1 MGVTLPTFHFV
12 GKVCFSIQKLISLHR
27 ESAIAGAAIL
37 SNLALTP
44 SLPVALYTGIE
55 RRRLTTLSLDICG
68 ILNVPETW
76 DRGGGGG
83 GLAPVDESLGAIHST
98 KISRPR
104 FENFVGTNGSRRRP
118 VSFQSSLNVSQNG
131 GCSDAFARVNGRRCQ
146 RYK

>member
-12 GKVCFSIQKLISLHR
+12 GKVCLSMQKLISLHR

-68 ILNVPETW
+68 ILSVPETC
-76 DRGGGGG
+76 DKGDGGG
-83 GLAPVDESLGAIHST
+83 GLAPVDKSLLSPI
-98 KISRPR
+98 
-104 FENFVGTNGSRRRP
+104 
-118 VSFQSSLNVSQNG
+118 
-131 GCSDAFARVNGRRCQ
+131 
-146 RYK
+146 

>member
-1 MGVTLPTFHFV
+1 M
-12 GKVCFSIQKLISLHR
+12 
-27 ESAIAGAAIL
+27 AGAAIL

-55 RRRLTTLSLDICG
+55 RRLTTLSLDICG
-68 ILNVPETW
+68 ILNVPQTW

-104 FENFVGTNGSRRRP
+104 FENF
-118 VSFQSSLNVSQNG
+118 F
-131 GCSDAFARVNGRRCQ
+131 
-146 RYK
+146 

>member
-1 MGVTLPTFHFV
+1 M
-12 GKVCFSIQKLISLHR
+12 SIQKLISLHR

-68 ILNVPETW
+68 ILNVRKTW

-83 GLAPVDESLGAIHST
+83 GLALVDESLGAIHST
-98 KISRPR
+98 KISGPR
-104 FENFVGTNGSRRRP
+104 FENFVGTNGSRRQP

-131 GCSDAFARVNGRRCQ
+131 RCSDAFVRVNGRRCQ
-146 RYK
+146 RYKRYYRR

>member
-1 MGVTLPTFHFV
+1 MPLINGSQFTDFPLW

-37 SNLALTP
+37 SNLAFTT

-76 DRGGGGG
+76 DRGDGGGD
-83 GLAPVDESLGAIHST
+83 LAAVDESLL
-98 KISRPR
+98 RPI
-104 FENFVGTNGSRRRP
+104 
-118 VSFQSSLNVSQNG
+118 
-131 GCSDAFARVNGRRCQ
+131 
-146 RYK
+146 